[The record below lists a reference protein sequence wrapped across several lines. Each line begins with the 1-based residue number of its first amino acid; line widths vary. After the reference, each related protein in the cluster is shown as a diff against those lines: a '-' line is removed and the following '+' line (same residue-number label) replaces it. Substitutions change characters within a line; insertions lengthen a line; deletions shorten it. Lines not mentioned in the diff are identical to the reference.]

1 MPGTRTS
8 EPPASTRTTSTMA
21 SGSGSTT
28 AASGCWRSTGP
39 RSTRPPSRRPCSGS
53 WSPTPTRDPAG
64 PSATS
69 APRVIPIPSPASWRE
84 TCRCSCSPPTGT
96 ERGRRRS
103 RSPASSE
110 SGRCLYILEAIGWVL
125 ELLTFVILVRVFLS
139 WIPGLNPYHPVV
151 RLIRA
156 VADPILAPFR
166 GVLPRFGGMLDLS
179 PILAIVV
186 LQIAAQILFSLA
198 QDVFSGISLAAIVV
212 QAAEQLV
219 LTLIVIVAVLVLLR
233 FVLSLFHADPWHPL
247 PRGIQAMA
255 RPFTRPFDGMV
266 SHRSTLDVEA
276 LIAFA
281 AYLVLFLL
289 ARFALDRL
297 VGLLA

>member
-1 MPGTRTS
+1 
-8 EPPASTRTTSTMA
+8 MA
-21 SGSGSTT
+21 VSN
-28 AASGCWRSTGP
+28 
-39 RSTRPPSRRPCSGS
+39 
-53 WSPTPTRDPAG
+53 
-64 PSATS
+64 
-69 APRVIPIPSPASWRE
+69 
-84 TCRCSCSPPTGT
+84 
-96 ERGRRRS
+96 
-103 RSPASSE
+103 
-110 SGRCLYILEAIGWVL
+110 ILEAIGWVL

-247 PRGIQAMA
+247 TRGIQAMA